1 MTNKINAVEE
11 ENPEMEKIPENRK
24 RGEVGKMINK
34 ISNRLKRRS
43 LTVQK
48 SVGVS
53 GSQGNILNF
62 IMMESEVRPVYQ
74 KDVEEEFGLRP
85 STASEVLKLLEGQDM
100 YGYQMIQQRSASIG
114 QALRQEIEGSETLL
128 LRGISEKERETFLRI
143 AEKMLKNLDSGSRR

>member
-62 IMMESEVRPVYQ
+62 IMMELEVRPVYQ
-74 KDVEEEFGLRP
+74 KDVEEEFGVRP
-85 STASEVLKLLEGQDM
+85 STASEVLKLLEGQKLIRRETEESDGALQKTGL
-100 YGYQMIQQRSASIG
+100 YRAKRQHR
-114 QALRQEIEGSETLL
+114 QALRQEIE
-128 LRGISEKERETFLRI
+128 R
-143 AEKMLKNLDSGSRR
+143 